1 MHKRVSNTAEA
12 SCGGDCDWLLFDELP
27 SSGFFLP
34 SLDEIEDERSV
45 DDCWCWREEGGE
57 TCLETS
63 RRSTRIWI

>member
-1 MHKRVSNTAEA
+1 MHKRVSNTAEV

-34 SLDEIEDERSV
+34 SLNEIEDERSV
-45 DDCWCWREEGGE
+45 DDCWCWRGEGGGE

-63 RRSTRIWI
+63 RRSTRI